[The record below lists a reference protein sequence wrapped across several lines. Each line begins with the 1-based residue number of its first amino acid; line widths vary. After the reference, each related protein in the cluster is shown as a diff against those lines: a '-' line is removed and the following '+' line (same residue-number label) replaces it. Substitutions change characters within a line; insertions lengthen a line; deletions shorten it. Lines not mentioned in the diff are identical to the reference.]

1 MADGLIEL
9 EGCDEPLPPEAETAI
24 HLFNTGEYF
33 EQHEVFEL
41 LWRAEPRPIRNLYQG
56 ILQIGVGYLQ
66 ITRGNLRGALK
77 MIQRGQRWLALV
89 PNHCRGVDVAALKA
103 DAARVESE
111 LKRVGI
117 AGFDVKTLQPVKR
130 VKL

>member
-1 MADGLIEL
+1 MMNFESCA
-9 EGCDEPLPPEAETAI
+9 EPLPPEAEEAI

-41 LWRAEPRPIRNLYQG
+41 LWRAEPRPIRALYQG

-77 MIQRGQRWLALV
+77 MIQRGQRWLAPL
-89 PNHCRGVDVAALKA
+89 PDHCRGVDVAALRA
-103 DAARVESE
+103 DAARVTRE
-111 LKRVGI
+111 LQRVGLD
-117 AGFDVKTLQPVKR
+117 GFDQTLLQPVKR
-130 VKL
+130 V

>member
-9 EGCDEPLPPEAETAI
+9 DGCGEPLPPEAEEAI

-89 PNHCRGVDVAALKA
+89 PDECRGVDVAALKA
-103 DAARVESE
+103 DAAHVESE

-117 AGFDVKTLQPVKR
+117 AGFDVSELQPVKR